1 MAAAGTTYA
10 LVRVPFGWHQAPG
23 LVLHL
28 IADVLCGL
36 PDTQMVIVQYLD
48 DILFVGRDRLVT
60 TQVARDTAAHL
71 ARKGFI
77 VSLKSILDAT
87 QSLPLMGKH
96 LSLNRPPVAHKPEG
110 LADIVG
116 RWVTLSLAHYTPK
129 PLQRL
134 LGRIGWLAR
143 PGFAAFSRVHA
154 RGFVWVRLRLV
165 LFRLPCVGASWRH
178 SLQGAGEGQRS
189 VCTPTLHL
197 ARLRQGVSLWGC
209 GAQKAL
215 LSAGARSGSVA
226 SSPLTCL
233 VYCVRLTLRAVVIAG
248 MWIWLWTTWAR

>member
-1 MAAAGTTYA
+1 MLVGSRPGRSVCPRLKVSRGCCARCRGGRGDEIDLSNCDWSVHLRPAMAGAVRVAAAGTTYA
-10 LVRVPFGWHQAPG
+10 LVRVPFGWHQVPG

-28 IADVLCGL
+28 IADVLSEL
-36 PDTQMVIVQYLD
+36 PDTQMVIVRYLD
-48 DILFVGRDRLVT
+48 NILFVGRDRLVT

-71 ARKGFI
+71 ACKGFI

-87 QSLPLMGKH
+87 QFLTLMGKQ

-116 RWVTLSLAHYTPK
+116 RWVTLSLAHYTCK

-143 PGFAAFSRVHA
+143 PGFAASSRVHA

-165 LFRLPCVGASWRH
+165 LFRLPCVGASWRQ
-178 SLQGAGEGQRS
+178 SLQGAGGESR
-189 VCTPTLHL
+189 
-197 ARLRQGVSLWGC
+197 
-209 GAQKAL
+209 
-215 LSAGARSGSVA
+215 
-226 SSPLTCL
+226 
-233 VYCVRLTLRAVVIAG
+233 
-248 MWIWLWTTWAR
+248 M